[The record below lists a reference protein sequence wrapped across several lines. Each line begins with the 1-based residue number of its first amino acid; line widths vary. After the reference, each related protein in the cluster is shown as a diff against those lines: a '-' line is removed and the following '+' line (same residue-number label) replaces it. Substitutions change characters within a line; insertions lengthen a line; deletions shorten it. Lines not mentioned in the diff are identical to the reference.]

1 VPVGGASDPKEAGT
15 MTAMPVVERM
25 TAEQVPTLDA
35 LCGE

>member
-1 VPVGGASDPKEAGT
+1 

-25 TAEQVPTLDA
+25 TAEELLKLDA